1 MLIFIIILYVGLA
14 GYGGIENKM
23 EIKVVRSVR
32 RKRTVSA
39 CVVNDTL
46 LVRAPMAISGER
58 LEKIVNSL
66 KSRFER
72 QKTKEELN
80 RKEDLAQVAARLNEK
95 YFNNQLKINS
105 VEYVSNQTS
114 RLGCCNYRSANIRIS
129 HRIGAMPTWVRDYV
143 LIHEMSHLIEPN
155 HSKAFWNIVSRYRLA
170 ERARGFIM
178 GCRNEI

>member
-1 MLIFIIILYVGLA
+1 
-14 GYGGIENKM
+14 M

-39 CVVNDTL
+39 RVVNDTL
-46 LVRAPMAISGER
+46 LVRAPMAISGEH
-58 LEKIVNSL
+58 LEKIIDSL

-72 QKTKEELN
+72 KKIKEELD
-80 RKEDLAQVAARLNEK
+80 RREDLSQIAARLNEE
-95 YFNNQLKINS
+95 YFGNQLKINS

-129 HRIGAMPTWVRDYV
+129 HRVGTMPAWVRDYV

-178 GCRNEI
+178 AVGL

>member
-1 MLIFIIILYVGLA
+1 
-14 GYGGIENKM
+14 
-23 EIKVVRSVR
+23 
-32 RKRTVSA
+32 
-39 CVVNDTL
+39 
-46 LVRAPMAISGER
+46 MAISGEH
-58 LEKIVNSL
+58 LEKIIDSL

-72 QKTKEELN
+72 KKIKEELD
-80 RKEDLAQVAARLNEK
+80 RREDLSQIAARLNEE
-95 YFNNQLKINS
+95 YFGNQLKINS

-129 HRIGAMPTWVRDYV
+129 HRVGTMPAWVRDYV

-178 GCRNEI
+178 AVGL

>member
-1 MLIFIIILYVGLA
+1 
-14 GYGGIENKM
+14 M

-39 CVVNDTL
+39 RIVNDTL
-46 LVRAPMAISGER
+46 LVRAPMAISGEH
-58 LEKIVNSL
+58 LEKIIDSL

-72 QKTKEELN
+72 KKIKEELD
-80 RKEDLAQVAARLNEK
+80 RREDLSQIAARLNEE
-95 YFNNQLKINS
+95 YFGNQLKINS

-129 HRIGAMPTWVRDYV
+129 HRVGTMPAWVRDYV

-178 GCRNEI
+178 AVGL